1 MIVPERPDEFFVDFL
16 PRQFA
21 EFGGAGNSTVGRAL
35 AVPASAP
42 AEARV
47 LVRVAGAGE
56 WSIGIVARALSVRPG
71 PDEAVALQ
79 LSLHER
85 DFFPLVVEPARRALG
100 RRLEQPDLPQRAGL
114 WSRLSR
120 WDQETTDLLR
130 QQPAG
135 LLVRIEDQGTI
146 RAVAVTPGANL
157 YSLDS
162 AACII
167 ECRLDDLVEIDSG
180 TTNPLDLFYSGRL
193 RISGDA
199 QIALALAGLFI

>member
-1 MIVPERPDEFFVDFL
+1 VTVPERPDEFFTDFL

-21 EFGGAGNSTVGRAL
+21 EFAAAADAAPGRAPG
-35 AVPASAP
+35 APPGAP

-56 WSIGIVARALSVRPG
+56 WSIGITARALSVRPG

-79 LSLHER
+79 LSLRDR
-85 DFFPLVVEPARRALG
+85 DFVRLVVEPAQRGLA

-120 WDQETTDLLR
+120 WDRETTDLLR

-135 LLVRIEDQGTI
+135 LLVRIEDQGTV
-146 RAVAVTPGANL
+146 RPVAVTPGTQP
-157 YSLDS
+157 YSLDA

-167 ECRLDDLVEIDSG
+167 ECRLSDLVEIESG
-180 TTNPLDLFYSGRL
+180 KTNPIDVFYSGRL
-193 RISGDA
+193 RITGDA